1 MKNSVIRNA
10 QKGAGSGNAAWTAIR
25 FGIVLFFMVAMGFGG
40 AFAQAGKL
48 VTLKVGAT
56 PIPHGDLLQLIKP
69 DLEAQGIKL
78 EIVELTDYVTPNIL
92 LAEKQLDANF
102 FQHLPYLN
110 DFCADRK
117 LQLESAG
124 QVFVAP
130 LGLYSRKYKKLE
142 DIPAGSVITLP
153 NDPTNEARALM
164 LLEHKGLIKLDP
176 KAGLKATIRDI
187 VENPKRITF
196 REIEAP
202 QLPRTLDDARAD
214 HQRHLG
220 HAGRLCAHTRQPRP
234 RGRRVPLR
242 KHRGGAQGGCGR
254 SAHRGARKGPS
265 DAEGEGLSDQ
275 YIQREF
281 RAGFL
286 GRVTRRYGEKAR
298 AWPAWY
304 VLPAPP
310 LPGAGAF
317 LSLGPLR
324 ASIPSFQ
331 KLGELREM
339 GVELPLENVPG
350 EIEDVGARARNDR
363 RIRGDDEL
371 AFPVCQKVVDA
382 VFQLHL
388 SVDSPLCEGFPEKA
402 CLPSARRH
410 RRIEEKGDG
419 IEIQG
424 CQDIGGELCHALEAA
439 VVRNA
444 SVRPADVP

>member
-202 QLPRTLDDARAD
+202 QLPRTLDDAPRQSSTAPGPCRQALCPHATASSSRAPSPPT
-214 HQRHLG
+214 QTSWR
-220 HAGRLCAHTRQPRP
+220 CA
-234 RGRRVPLR
+234 RGMRT
-242 KHRGGAQGGCGR
+242 
-254 SAHRGARKGPS
+254 
-265 DAEGEGLSDQ
+265 
-275 YIQREF
+275 I
-281 RAGFL
+281 
-286 GRVTRRYGEKAR
+286 
-298 AWPAWY
+298 
-304 VLPAPP
+304 
-310 LPGAGAF
+310 
-317 LSLGPLR
+317 R
-324 ASIPSFQ
+324 ASWRS
-331 KLGELREM
+331 
-339 GVELPLENVPG
+339 
-350 EIEDVGARARNDR
+350 
-363 RIRGDDEL
+363 
-371 AFPVCQKVVDA
+371 
-382 VFQLHL
+382 
-388 SVDSPLCEGFPEKA
+388 
-402 CLPSARRH
+402 
-410 RRIEEKGDG
+410 
-419 IEIQG
+419 
-424 CQDIGGELCHALEAA
+424 
-439 VVRNA
+439 
-444 SVRPADVP
+444 